1 MADIS
6 AQVVKDLR
14 DKTGAGMMD
23 CKKALAASNGDVELA
38 IEHLRK
44 NGLAK
49 MSGRSGKATT
59 EGKVVFVLTPTTAVL
74 AEVLCETDF
83 AAKSEKFLNY
93 AKGVAERTAKEVSA
107 VGDVTEAVNAREQGS
122 LGDLV
127 SNIGENVQIR
137 RVARWTPQGKAAVYI
152 HGGGRIGVLADVAG
166 EASDVE
172 LNNLCM
178 HIAAFNP
185 RYIDPSGVPPALL
198 AKEREITAA
207 QPDLAN
213 KPANI
218 VEKILDGKM
227 QKWYTEIC
235 LVKQPWIMD
244 DKLSVEKANP
254 KAKVL
259 RFLRWQVGEAL

>member
-23 CKKALAASNGDVELA
+23 CKKALAASNGNLELA

-44 NGLAK
+44 SGLAK
-49 MSGRSGKATT
+49 MDGRSGKATN
-59 EGKVVFVLTPTTAVL
+59 EGKVVYVLTPTVAVL

-83 AAKSEKFLNY
+83 AAKSDKFLAY
-93 AKGVAERTAKEVSA
+93 AKSVAERTAKELTA
-107 VGDVTEAVNAREQGS
+107 VGDVTAAVTEREQGS

-137 RVARWTPQGKAAVYI
+137 RVSRWVPQGKLAVYI
-152 HGGGRIGVLADVAG
+152 HGGGKIGVLADVAG
-166 EASDVE
+166 EVTDE
-172 LNNLCM
+172 QLNNLCM
-178 HIAAFNP
+178 HIAAFKP
-185 RYIDPSGVPPALL
+185 RYLDPSAIPAAVL
-198 AKEREITAA
+198 AKEREIAA
-207 QPDLAN
+207 AMPDMAN

-235 LVKQPWIMD
+235 LVKQPWLLD
-244 DKLSVEKANP
+244 DKQSVEKANP
-254 KAKVL
+254 KARIL